1 MKLFLTFITFFYITT
16 ATYAAEIKLQN
27 PAINE
32 EAPNFKAVNSYGKI
46 IQLSDLKG
54 TPVILEWTNH
64 ECPYVAKHYSE
75 NNMQNVQK
83 RAQDEGFVWLSIISS
98 TPGDQGHVDKATAN
112 ALTKSRNAHPTHVLL
127 DESGEIGM
135 KYGAKTTPHMYMI
148 DSSGVLKYKGAI
160 DDVGRGMKFFSASLK
175 DAVNYVATQLDD
187 VKNILSDLNF
197 REMEDEDWSRLIE
210 KIERVTEKMEICD
223 RVRRVCFMNLPHDIT
238 KFNTLRYSIHV
249 YRLVVEVTSS
259 QRYCLCVVIV

>member
-1 MKLFLTFITFFYITT
+1 MRRVLNLSMLLMMSSSLMS
-16 ATYAAEIKLQN
+16 AEIILQN
-27 PAINE
+27 PNVDE
-32 EAPNFKAVNSYGKI
+32 QAPSFSGINSYGEQI
-46 IQLSDLKG
+46 NLSDFIG
-54 TPVILEWTNH
+54 QPVILEWTNH

-75 NNMQNVQK
+75 NNMQDVQK

-175 DAVNYVATQLDD
+175 DAVNYVAMQLDD
-187 VKNILSDLNF
+187 LKNNKRLPISSTVAYGCSVKYNYD
-197 REMEDEDWSRLIE
+197 
-210 KIERVTEKMEICD
+210 
-223 RVRRVCFMNLPHDIT
+223 
-238 KFNTLRYSIHV
+238 
-249 YRLVVEVTSS
+249 
-259 QRYCLCVVIV
+259 

>member
-1 MKLFLTFITFFYITT
+1 MRRVLNLTMLLMMSLSLMS
-16 ATYAAEIKLQN
+16 AEIILQN
-27 PAINE
+27 PNVDE
-32 EAPNFKAVNSYGKI
+32 QAPSFSGINSYGEQI
-46 IQLSDLKG
+46 NLSDFIG
-54 TPVILEWTNH
+54 QPVILEWTNH

-75 NNMQNVQK
+75 NNMQDVQK
-83 RAQDEGFVWLSIISS
+83 RSQDEGFVWLSIISS

-112 ALTKSRNAHPTHVLL
+112 ALTKSRNAHPTQVLL

-187 VKNILSDLNF
+187 VKNNKPLTN
-197 REMEDEDWSRLIE
+197 
-210 KIERVTEKMEICD
+210 
-223 RVRRVCFMNLPHDIT
+223 
-238 KFNTLRYSIHV
+238 
-249 YRLVVEVTSS
+249 SS
-259 QRYCLCVVIV
+259 TVAYGCSVKYNYD

>member
-1 MKLFLTFITFFYITT
+1 MRRVLNLSMLLMMSSSLMS
-16 ATYAAEIKLQN
+16 AEIILQN
-27 PAINE
+27 PNVDE
-32 EAPNFKAVNSYGKI
+32 QAPSFSGINSYGDQI
-46 IQLSDLKG
+46 NLSDFIG
-54 TPVILEWTNH
+54 QPVILEWTNH

-75 NNMQNVQK
+75 NNMQDVQK

-112 ALTKSRNAHPTHVLL
+112 ALTKSRNAYPTHVLL

-187 VKNILSDLNF
+187 VKNNKSLTI
-197 REMEDEDWSRLIE
+197 
-210 KIERVTEKMEICD
+210 
-223 RVRRVCFMNLPHDIT
+223 
-238 KFNTLRYSIHV
+238 
-249 YRLVVEVTSS
+249 SS
-259 QRYCLCVVIV
+259 TVAYGCSVKYNYD

>member
-1 MKLFLTFITFFYITT
+1 MRRFLNLSMLIMMSSSLMS
-16 ATYAAEIKLQN
+16 AEIILQN
-27 PAINE
+27 PNVDE
-32 EAPNFKAVNSYGKI
+32 QAPSFSGINSYGKQI
-46 IQLSDLKG
+46 NLSDFLG
-54 TPVILEWTNH
+54 QPVILEWTNH

-75 NNMQNVQK
+75 SNMQDVQK
-83 RAQDEGFVWLSIISS
+83 RAQDEGFIWLSIISS

-112 ALTKSRNAHPTHVLL
+112 ALTKSRNAYPTHVLL

-187 VKNILSDLNF
+187 VKNNKSLTN
-197 REMEDEDWSRLIE
+197 
-210 KIERVTEKMEICD
+210 
-223 RVRRVCFMNLPHDIT
+223 
-238 KFNTLRYSIHV
+238 
-249 YRLVVEVTSS
+249 SS
-259 QRYCLCVVIV
+259 TVSYGCSVKYNYD

>member
-1 MKLFLTFITFFYITT
+1 MRIVLNLSMLIMLSSSLMSS
-16 ATYAAEIKLQN
+16 EIILQN
-27 PAINE
+27 PNVDE
-32 EAPNFKAVNSYGKI
+32 QAPSFSGINSYGKQI
-46 IQLSDLKG
+46 NLSDFKG
-54 TPVILEWTNH
+54 QPVILEWTNH

-75 NNMQNVQK
+75 NNMQDLQK
-83 RAQDEGFVWLSIISS
+83 RAQDEGFIWLSIISS

-112 ALTKSRNAHPTHVLL
+112 ALTKSRNAYPAHILL

-187 VKNILSDLNF
+187 VKNNKSLS
-197 REMEDEDWSRLIE
+197 I
-210 KIERVTEKMEICD
+210 
-223 RVRRVCFMNLPHDIT
+223 
-238 KFNTLRYSIHV
+238 
-249 YRLVVEVTSS
+249 SS
-259 QRYCLCVVIV
+259 TVAYGCSVKYNYD

>member
-1 MKLFLTFITFFYITT
+1 MRRVLNFSMLLMMSSSLMS
-16 ATYAAEIKLQN
+16 AEIILQN
-27 PAINE
+27 PNVDE
-32 EAPNFKAVNSYGKI
+32 QAPSFSGINSYGDQI
-46 IQLSDLKG
+46 NLSDFIG
-54 TPVILEWTNH
+54 QPVILEWTNH

-75 NNMQNVQK
+75 NNMQDVQK

-175 DAVNYVATQLDD
+175 DAVNFVATQLDD
-187 VKNILSDLNF
+187 LKNNKQLLISSTVAYGCSVKYNYD
-197 REMEDEDWSRLIE
+197 
-210 KIERVTEKMEICD
+210 
-223 RVRRVCFMNLPHDIT
+223 
-238 KFNTLRYSIHV
+238 
-249 YRLVVEVTSS
+249 
-259 QRYCLCVVIV
+259 

>member
-1 MKLFLTFITFFYITT
+1 MRRVLNLSMLLMMSSSLMS
-16 ATYAAEIKLQN
+16 AEIILQN
-27 PAINE
+27 PNVDE
-32 EAPNFKAVNSYGKI
+32 QAPFFSGINSYGEQI
-46 IQLSDLKG
+46 NLSDFIG
-54 TPVILEWTNH
+54 QPVILEWTNH

-75 NNMQNVQK
+75 NNMQDVQK

-187 VKNILSDLNF
+187 VKNNKSLTI
-197 REMEDEDWSRLIE
+197 
-210 KIERVTEKMEICD
+210 
-223 RVRRVCFMNLPHDIT
+223 
-238 KFNTLRYSIHV
+238 
-249 YRLVVEVTSS
+249 SS
-259 QRYCLCVVIV
+259 TVAYGCSVKYNYD

>member
-1 MKLFLTFITFFYITT
+1 MRRVLNLSMLLMMSSSLMS
-16 ATYAAEIKLQN
+16 AEIILQN
-27 PAINE
+27 PNVDE
-32 EAPNFKAVNSYGKI
+32 QAPSFSGINSYGEQI
-46 IQLSDLKG
+46 NLSDFIG
-54 TPVILEWTNH
+54 QPVILEWTNH

-75 NNMQNVQK
+75 NNMQDVQK

-187 VKNILSDLNF
+187 VKNNKSLTI
-197 REMEDEDWSRLIE
+197 
-210 KIERVTEKMEICD
+210 
-223 RVRRVCFMNLPHDIT
+223 
-238 KFNTLRYSIHV
+238 
-249 YRLVVEVTSS
+249 SS
-259 QRYCLCVVIV
+259 TVAYGCSVKYNYD